1 MLVSEV
7 FTLLTNIVACN
18 LTPTIAIIT
27 PLKFPGETS
36 ITSRVIEIHC
46 KSPFDKIRN
55 ERVLSKSNGRKKKY
69 LPSWPYGRR

>member
-1 MLVSEV
+1 
-7 FTLLTNIVACN
+7 
-18 LTPTIAIIT
+18 
-27 PLKFPGETS
+27 LKFPGETS